1 MKEILS
7 VFAYI
12 WASLG
17 TLIILVAFIGMDS
30 WQQLSLNLPFMRVDP
45 QYSGG
50 AIVDSVVRNNLKIS
64 IHENVFPGVFRQ
76 SGNGFVQIDVN
87 QCPAD
92 TIIIDSVPIN
102 NKITTIS
109 ATPEKAEADGFEIE
123 DFAKLADRWIIR
135 LKIEK

>member
-1 MKEILS
+1 MKKILS
-7 VFAYI
+7 AFAYI

-50 AIVDSVVRNNLKIS
+50 AIVDSVIRNNLKIS
-64 IHENVFPGVFRQ
+64 IHESVFPGVFRQ
-76 SGNGFVQIDVN
+76 SGNRFVQIDVN

-92 TIIIDSVPIN
+92 TIRIDSLLIN
-102 NKITTIS
+102 NKITTIL

-123 DFAKLADRWIIR
+123 DFVKLADRWIIR